1 VNSTRS
7 WLLVLAAML
16 LLAACSDTGSL
27 GQKRAREAENAAPG
41 EPIRIGAAAPWDRL
55 ADLGFYRQG
64 LELAL
69 AEINAHKVLGRK
81 LEIIFKDDRASLS
94 RGRRVAQEL
103 AENTDIMAVLGHY
116 NSFIAVPVS
125 LMYEH
130 YGLLMLTPTATTTD
144 LTEREGLELIF
155 RNIPNNRQLASQ
167 LADFAHDRGY
177 RRIIVV
183 NQDTAY
189 GKSLANAFEIRAG
202 EIGLN
207 VVDRRSYDST
217 TGTSHFRKMLRAWT
231 QYYRFDAIFLAG
243 VVSQAADFITLARKM
258 GVDAPILG
266 GDGLDT
272 PKLMDIAGKHANGVI
287 VGTYFHPE
295 ESNSKVQE
303 FVRTF
308 KKRYGH
314 KPDVWAAQAY
324 ASLHLLA
331 KAMRQAK
338 STKPQEVAHA
348 LRSMEPFE
356 SVIGH
361 TEFNEQGDVIKR
373 TITTKIVKDQQ
384 FEHLGLHAPKTSN
397 ERPGTQ

>member
-1 VNSTRS
+1 MNFTCSC
-7 WLLVLAAML
+7 LLMLAALIL
-16 LLAACSDTGSL
+16 LPACSDTGSL
-27 GQKRAREAENAAPG
+27 SQKRAREAEDAAPS

-69 AEINAHKVLGRK
+69 AEINAHKVLGRRV
-81 LEIIFKDDRASLS
+81 EIIFKDDRASLS

-103 AENTDIMAVLGHY
+103 AENTDVMAVLGHY

-130 YGLLMLTPTATTTD
+130 YGLLMLTPTATAAD
-144 LTEREGLELIF
+144 LTAREGLELIF
-155 RNIPNNRQLASQ
+155 RNIPNDRQLASQ
-167 LADFAHDRGY
+167 LADFARERGY
-177 RRIIVV
+177 QRIIVL
-183 NQDTAY
+183 NQDNAY
-189 GKSLANAFEIRAG
+189 GTSLANAFEIRAG
-202 EIGLN
+202 DIGLN

-217 TGTSHFRKMLRAWT
+217 TGKSHFRKMLRAWT

-243 VVSQAADFITLARKM
+243 IVSQAADFIVLARKM
-258 GVDAPILG
+258 GVDVPILG
-266 GDGLDT
+266 GDGLDS
-272 PKLMDIAGKHANGVI
+272 PKLMDIAGEHANGVI

-295 ESNSKVQE
+295 EPNSKVQA

-308 KKRYGH
+308 KKRYGT

-331 KAMRQAK
+331 QAMRQAK
-338 STKPQEVAHA
+338 STKPQEVAQA
-348 LRSMEPFE
+348 LRTMEPFE

-361 TEFNEQGDVIKR
+361 TEFNEQGDVINR
-373 TITTKIVKDQQ
+373 TITTKIVKDKQ
-384 FEHLGLHAPKTSN
+384 FEHLGLHTSKASS
-397 ERPGTQ
+397 ERTETQ